1 MQIHIGSGVG
11 FGPTKMAAFD
21 AALNEIGIANYN
33 MIRLSSIVPPKS
45 DIVVHDGRMPIAMPG
60 EWGDRMYIVMA
71 EMRVDTPNKEA
82 WAGIGWVQDKE
93 TGKGLF
99 TEHEGA
105 NEETVRRDIRQT
117 LEALMATRNVDWGEI
132 QMQVA
137 GRICTHQPIC
147 ALVAAVFQ
155 ASDWENKPF
164 KIEGTAT
171 QKTNEGKSRFWGFS
185 KAKFTHSS

>member
-11 FGPTKMAAFD
+11 VGPTKMAAFD

-45 DIVVHDGRMPIAMPG
+45 EILVHNGRIPITMPG
-60 EWGDRMYIVMA
+60 GWGDRMYIVMA
-71 EMRVDTPNKEA
+71 EIRVDTPNKEA
-82 WAGIGWVQDKE
+82 WAGIGWVQDKK

-105 NEETVRRDIRQT
+105 NEKTVRRDIKQT
-117 LEALMATRNVDWGEI
+117 LEALMATRDVEWGEI
-132 QMQVA
+132 QMEVT
-137 GRICTHQPIC
+137 GGVCDRDPIC

-164 KIEGTAT
+164 LIEGNA
-171 QKTNEGKSRFWGFS
+171 KSGEGKSRFWGLS
-185 KAKFTHSS
+185 KTKFARLF